1 MTSCRQTS
9 LNITTES
16 CATVSLEKLFKNNQR
31 WAESKLASDPH
42 YFAKLSQGQH
52 PEILYIGCSDS
63 RVTAE
68 DMIGAEPGE
77 LFVHR
82 NIANL
87 VPNTD
92 ISSLAVIKFA
102 VEYLKVSHIVV
113 CGHFRCGG
121 VAAAMQSDNLGILN
135 PWLGNIR
142 DVYRLHQSSLDA
154 LEDLSQRHDRL
165 VELNVQ
171 EQCMNVLKLPEVQVA
186 IVERKLAVHGWV
198 FDIGTG
204 RLHDLHLDLDA
215 LHSPVKTIYQV
226 NEA

>member
-1 MTSCRQTS
+1 M
-9 LNITTES
+9 N
-16 CATVSLEKLFKNNQR
+16 LEKLFENNQR
-31 WAESKLASDPH
+31 WIESKLATDSE
-42 YFAKLSQGQH
+42 YFTKLKLGQY
-52 PEILYIGCSDS
+52 PKILYIGCSDS

-87 VPNTD
+87 VPNND

-102 VEYLKVSHIVV
+102 VEYLKVAHIVV

-142 DVYRLHQSSLDA
+142 DVYRLHQSALDA
-154 LEDLSQRHDRL
+154 IEDTSERYDRL

-171 EQCMNVLKLPEVQVA
+171 EQCLNVLKLPEVQA
-186 IVERKLAVHGWV
+186 AMLDQQLTVHGWV

-204 RLHDLHLDLDA
+204 RVHDLQLDLVA
-215 LHSPVKTIYQV
+215 LQSSVKSIYQV
-226 NEA
+226 DEGE

>member
-1 MTSCRQTS
+1 MV
-9 LNITTES
+9 LD
-16 CATVSLEKLFKNNQR
+16 KLFLNNQR
-31 WAESKLASDPH
+31 WVESKLASDAD
-42 YFAKLSQGQH
+42 YFTKLSQGQH
-52 PEILYIGCSDS
+52 PRILYIGCSDS

-68 DMIGAEPGE
+68 DMVGAEPGE

-87 VPNTD
+87 VPNND

-113 CGHFRCGG
+113 CGHFGCGG

-142 DVYRLHQSSLDA
+142 DVYRLHQDTLDDIDDVSL
-154 LEDLSQRHDRL
+154 RYNRL

-171 EQCMNVLKLPEVQVA
+171 EQCLNVLKLPEVQA
-186 IVERKLAVHGWV
+186 AMFEQQLSVHGWV
-198 FDIGTG
+198 FNIATG
-204 RLHDLHLDLDA
+204 RIHDLQLDIDSL
-215 LHSPVKTIYQV
+215 SFPVKSIYQV
-226 NEA
+226 DEVE

>member
-1 MTSCRQTS
+1 MK
-9 LNITTES
+9 
-16 CATVSLEKLFKNNQR
+16 LEKIFANNQR
-31 WAESKLASDPH
+31 WIAEKLKLDAS
-42 YFAKLSQGQH
+42 FFTKLTEGQY

-68 DMIGAEPGE
+68 DMMGAAPGE

-87 VPNTD
+87 VPIND
-92 ISSLAVIKFA
+92 INSMSVIKFA
-102 VEYLKVSHIVV
+102 VEHLKVANIVV
-113 CGHFRCGG
+113 CGHYGCGG

-142 DVYRLHQSSLDA
+142 DVYRLHHETLDKIKNQK
-154 LEDLSQRHDRL
+154 ERYDRL

-171 EQCMNVLKLPEVQVA
+171 EQCINVLKIPEVQA
-186 IVERKLAVHGWV
+186 ASLEEKLYIHGWV

-204 RLHDLHLDLDA
+204 KIHDLDLDLEA
-215 LHSPVKTIYQV
+215 LRATVKSIYQV
-226 NEA
+226 DKSE